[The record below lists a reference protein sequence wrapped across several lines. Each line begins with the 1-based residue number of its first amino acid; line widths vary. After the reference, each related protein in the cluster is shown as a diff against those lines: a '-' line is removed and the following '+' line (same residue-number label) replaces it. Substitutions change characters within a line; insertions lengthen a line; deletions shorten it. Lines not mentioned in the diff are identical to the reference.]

1 MNYKAIHMNLLKISG
16 CKRLSTLLHS
26 CLHYKVLISLFLFFI
41 TSFSFSQT
49 VSLQGLPF
57 IQNYSSGVYEAGIQN
72 WEMTQDPQGRLYI
85 ANNLGL
91 LSFDGTAW
99 GLHSVKNHT
108 KLRSVYYDSSDKIYV
123 GSQRDFGYFVPNHQ
137 GLLDYISLAD
147 SLPEVDRDFDETWKI
162 YKQDEGLYFCTFNK
176 IYFFNGAEIFS
187 YASSYDLEIS
197 FQVNQNIYVQEWKHG
212 LSLLKNGEYHLIE
225 GGEFFKDKRVSQII
239 PSANGGWLISTFN
252 DGLFNYKDGEISA
265 FPLSKEIPDKL
276 IINTIK
282 RLSNGQIAIATQ
294 NEGFFLTTNTGR
306 LIYQLT
312 SREGLQDNTVNFIYE
327 DRHKN
332 VWLAL
337 NNGLAR
343 VDIHSPFSYIHQNMG
358 IEGAGYTALKTGEE
372 ILMGTNNGLYRWHN
386 QQMTAING
394 AEGQVYSIQNLQ
406 NKTLIGHHLG
416 TFEYNNGKIT
426 HIQKDKGVWGFL
438 SHPELKNIY
447 LKGTYNGLRKTEMN
461 NDQLIEHMPY
471 ANFKESSRVMAFDKD
486 YLWVTQGYKGA
497 FRLSF
502 DERLN
507 AIDEVKLYNEN
518 NGFPSNILINVFDI
532 NNELIFGSERGF
544 YSYNAKADQ
553 FEEHEQ
559 FNSLLGSHVSV
570 VDMDED
576 EVGNIYF
583 IDNEKLGLL
592 EPVLGDNFQL
602 KTSSFNKIKKL
613 WNDDLGNINVL
624 DLNNILIGAKSG
636 FIHYDPRKDLIK
648 NEPTQVVFK
657 EIMNRGNRDQMIY
670 GGYGKQINGENSNF
684 SFTQNG
690 FSFQYSATH
699 FESGEQ
705 LQYQFFMENYEQEW
719 SPWGNQNFKEYTNL
733 PEGSYTFRVKAM
745 DVFGNESEPIS
756 YAFSI
761 SPPIYR
767 STFANII
774 YALGTVMLLFIL
786 YRFLEKN
793 HKRQTIALA
802 SAKNKEIQQKE
813 SALKAVTERSEEEIV
828 KLKNE
833 KLMAEISLK
842 SQELTSSAM
851 HLIQKNQLLSQ
862 IKNNLIGVSKEASNQ
877 EVTKQL
883 NKIVRT
889 IQKDHHA
896 EHEWKQ
902 FEENFDQV
910 HGGFITR
917 LKEAYPALSPQEL
930 KFSAY
935 IRMNLNTKEIAN
947 LLNISVRGVEIG
959 RYRIRKKLKLERK
972 DNLSDFLL
980 RF

>member
-1 MNYKAIHMNLLKISG
+1 MTNSKISA
-16 CKRLSTLLHS
+16 CKRLSNLHS
-26 CLHYKVLISLFLFFI
+26 PLLFLGTLFILFIFFI
-41 TSFSFSQT
+41 KSNSYSQ
-49 VSLQGLPF
+49 SINLQGLPF
-57 IQNYSSGVYEAGIQN
+57 IQNYSSEVYEAGIQN
-72 WEMTQDPQGRLYI
+72 WEITQDLQGRLFI

-99 GLHSVKNHT
+99 QLHSVKNHT
-108 KLRSVYYDSSDKIYV
+108 KLRSVYYDNSDKIYV
-123 GSQRDFGYFVPNHQ
+123 GSQRDFGFFTPNAQ
-137 GLLDYISLAD
+137 GILNYVSLAD
-147 SLPEVDRDFDETWKI
+147 SLPEEHRDFDETWKI
-162 YKQDEGLYFCTFNK
+162 YRQDEGFYFCTFNK
-176 IYFFNGAEIFS
+176 IYFFNGSHVFS
-187 YASSYDLEIS
+187 YTSKYDLEIS
-197 FQVNQNIYVQEWKHG
+197 FQVNQNIYVQEWGHG
-212 LSLLKNGEYHLIE
+212 LSLLKNGEFHLIDQ
-225 GGEFFKDKRVSQII
+225 GEFFKDKRVSQII
-239 PSANGGWLISTFN
+239 PSVNGGWLISTFN
-252 DGLFNYKDGEISA
+252 NGLFTYKNGEINA
-265 FPLSKEIPDKL
+265 FPLSAEISDKL

-282 RLSNGQIAIATQ
+282 RLSNGQLAIATQ
-294 NEGFFLTTNTGR
+294 NEGFFLTTNTGD

-327 DRHKN
+327 DSHKN

-358 IEGAGYTALKTGEE
+358 IEGAGYAALKTGNE
-372 ILMGTNNGLYRWHN
+372 ILMGTNNGLYLWRN
-386 QQMTAING
+386 GKMETVKG
-394 AEGQVYSIQNLQ
+394 AEGQVYSIQNIG

-416 TFEYNNGKIT
+416 TFEYKNRGVN
-426 HIQKDKGVWGFL
+426 HIHKDKGVWGFQ
-438 SHPELKNIY
+438 SHPSLKNIY
-447 LKGTYNGLRKTEMN
+447 FKGTYNGLRKVEVIGN
-461 NDQLIEHMPY
+461 QLIDHKPY
-471 ANFKESSRVMAFDKD
+471 ANFKESSRVMAFDED

-502 DERLN
+502 DETLN
-507 AIDEVKLYNEN
+507 KIKDVKLYNET
-518 NGFPSNILINVFDI
+518 NGFPSNILINVFNI
-532 NNELIFGSERGF
+532 KNELVFGSERGF
-544 YSYNAKADQ
+544 YQYNAKSDE
-553 FEEHEQ
+553 FVEHEK
-559 FNSLLGSHVSV
+559 FNSLLGNYVSV

-592 EPVLGDNFQL
+592 EPVLGESYQL
-602 KTSSFNKIKKL
+602 KTNSFNKIKKL

-636 FIHYDPRKDLIK
+636 FIHYDPRKDLVK
-648 NEPTQVVFK
+648 KQPTQVVFN
-657 EIMNRGNRDQMIY
+657 EIVNKGKQDKIIY
-670 GGYGKQINGENSNF
+670 GGYGKLISGETNDF
-684 SFTQNG
+684 PYIQNG
-690 FSFQYSATH
+690 FTFRYATTH

-705 LQYQFFMENYEQEW
+705 LQYQFFMENYEQDW
-719 SPWGNQNFKEYTNL
+719 SAWGNQNFKEYTNL
-733 PEGSYTFRVKAM
+733 PEGDYTFHVKAM
-745 DVFGNESEPIS
+745 DVFGNESAPIS

-761 SPPIYR
+761 YPPIYR
-767 STFANII
+767 STFAYLI
-774 YALGTVMLLFIL
+774 YGLGTLMLLFIL

-862 IKNNLIGVSKEASNQ
+862 IKNNLIGLSKESSNK

-896 EHEWKQ
+896 ENEWKQ